1 MQNKKTVAV
10 RVAELALFLVA
21 LGFLV
26 PPIPSHIGQVYRP
39 LPAMI
44 LGGGFFA
51 GSLALGVWRGG
62 EHWGTAVVKLLAF
75 PFLVWIIHER
85 VFRS

>member
-1 MQNKKTVAV
+1 MQNTKTVAL

-26 PPIPSHIGQVYRP
+26 PPIPSHMGQVYRP

-44 LGGGFFA
+44 LGGGLFA
-51 GSLALGVWRGG
+51 GSLALGLWRGA
-62 EHWGTAVVKLLAF
+62 EHWSTAVVKLLAF
-75 PFLVWIIHER
+75 PVLVWIIYGR
-85 VFRS
+85 VFRY